1 MKILAALG
9 KFVEREEPLTPPP
22 APFDD
27 GLVEIARLIA
37 SEDPV
42 AGSDAG
48 RSAGPN
54 ENVGQ
59 AFKL

>member
-9 KFVEREEPLTPPP
+9 KIVQREEPLTPPA

-42 AGSDAG
+42 AGSDTG

-54 ENVGQ
+54 EDVG
-59 AFKL
+59 